1 MIPHRS
7 TPLLSASDTARFSEL
22 FDTHADTAA
31 SSMEGAS
38 KCMSP
43 AAFTRA
49 IVPSAVR
56 SESKIALYA
65 SFFPVADKTGRGVL
79 TRDEFIEFQLLLR
92 RHDAAFRLPFR
103 AAAGDK
109 DSLDTDNLASI
120 AGSDKTLAAYIRSKK
135 DAIAFPEFSQLI
147 DSARTEHIRAA
158 FAKADTQG
166 RGAVPVDKIVAVARE
181 FAPLDSD
188 SVISSRLALLAEES
202 GDSALVGYP
211 TFLAL
216 ISLLSSPAKVRQ
228 AIDDIVAKPHTISQ
242 DDFTSATSL
251 LSPLEVSILFTLASG
266 SSSPDTATLAS
277 LDEFVDACHKSL
289 VPAAAAAVA
298 SLGTKQQ
305 QPPSQPKPSTEQH
318 TKKERSIMMEA
329 AFQGYNFVVGAIA
342 GGIGAAVVYP
352 IDLVKTRMQN
362 QRVAVVGEMMYKN
375 SIDCFRKVIRNEG
388 ILGLYRGLGP
398 QLVGVAPEKA
408 IKLTVNDFVRA
419 RLTDRTTGEIKFA
432 SELFSGAMAGAS
444 QVVFTNPLEI
454 VKIRLQIQGELLKET
469 AGQAAPMARRGA
481 VTIIKELGLLG
492 LYKGASA
499 CLLRDVPF
507 SAIYFSCY
515 SHLKK
520 DVFREGERRLSIVD
534 LLLAGA
540 IAGMPAA
547 YLTTPADVIKTRLQV
562 VAKKGETT
570 YTGLTDAARKI
581 YKEEGF
587 KAFFKGGAAR
597 VLRSSPQFG
606 TTLMCYELIHRLVP
620 FPGDEH
626 AVPVMDRHMEQ
637 KSDLSSQSALFYA
650 GNALQMLHN
659 ANYKFGRMGISQAA
673 AASSKNTT

>member
-1 MIPHRS
+1 MLPHRS
-7 TPLLSASDTARFSEL
+7 ATHLSPLSASDVARFSEI
-22 FDTHADTAA
+22 FDRHAD
-31 SSMEGAS
+31 SVLDGC
-38 KCMSP
+38 KHMSL
-43 AAFTRA
+43 AAFARA
-49 IVPSAVR
+49 IVPSATL
-56 SESKIALYA
+56 SESRRSLYG
-65 SFFPVADKTGRGVL
+65 SFFSVADRSNRGCL
-79 TRDEFIEFQLLLR
+79 TKDDFIEFQSLLQL
-92 RHDAAFRLPFR
+92 HDAAFRLPFR
-103 AAAGDK
+103 IAAGSN
-109 DSLDTDNLASI
+109 DSLDTTGLSGI
-120 AGSDKTLAAYIRSKK
+120 AGSDKPSENYIKFRS
-135 DAIAFPEFSQLI
+135 ALAFPEFSQLI
-147 DSARTEHIRAA
+147 DSARSEHIRAA
-158 FAKADTQG
+158 FAKADKQNT
-166 RGAVPVDKIVAVARE
+166 GAVSADKIIAIVHE
-181 FAPLDSD
+181 FAPLNPDND
-188 SVISSRLALLAEES
+188 IARRLELLAEES
-202 GDSALVGYP
+202 ADSSLIGYP
-211 TFLAL
+211 TVLAL
-216 ISLLSSPAKVRQ
+216 ISLLSSPAKIRQ
-228 AIDDIVAKPHTISQ
+228 AIDDIAALHKSPETTPSSAAKSHSISQ
-242 DDFTSATSL
+242 DEFVSNTSL
-251 LSPLEVSILFTLASG
+251 LSPLEVNILFTLAAGKSLAE
-266 SSSPDTATLAS
+266 TATLAN
-277 LDEFVDACHKSL
+277 LNEFVDACHKSL
-289 VPAAAAAVA
+289 TPQAVLDNKDRVPQTEPSSPQA
-298 SLGTKQQ
+298 KQQ
-305 QPPSQPKPSTEQH
+305 RSVMTE
-318 TKKERSIMMEA
+318 I
-329 AFQGYNFVVGAIA
+329 AFQAYNFVVGAIA

-419 RLTDRTTGEIKFA
+419 RLTDTKTGKIKLT
-432 SELFSGAMAGAS
+432 SELFAGAMAGAS

-469 AGQAAPMARRGA
+469 AGKGAPIVRRGA

-520 DVFREGERRLSIVD
+520 DLFHEGERRLSIID

-570 YTGLTDAARKI
+570 YSGLLDAARKI

-620 FPGDEH
+620 FPGDDH
-626 AVPVMDRHMEQ
+626 KPPTSRHMDQ
-637 KSDLSSQSALFYA
+637 KSDLSSQAALFYA
-650 GNALQMLHN
+650 GTALQILHD
-659 ANYKFGRMGISQAA
+659 ANYKFGSLNPPNTAA
-673 AASSKNTT
+673 KKE

>member
-7 TPLLSASDTARFSEL
+7 ATQSSPLSANDAARFSEI
-22 FDTHADTAA
+22 FDRYAD
-31 SSMEGAS
+31 SVSDGS

-43 AAFTRA
+43 VAFINAVVPAA
-49 IVPSAVR
+49 VL
-56 SESKIALYA
+56 SEGKRPLYA
-65 SFFPVADKTGRGVL
+65 SFFNVADKSGRGLL
-79 TRDEFIEFQLLLR
+79 TKDDFIRFQSLLR
-92 RHDAAFRLPFR
+92 HNDAAFRLPFHT
-103 AAAGDK
+103 AAGSK
-109 DSLDTDNLASI
+109 DSLDTSNLSGI
-120 AGSDKTLAAYIRSKK
+120 AGGDKASAAYIKSKA
-135 DAIAFPEFSQLI
+135 AIAFPEFSQLI

-166 RGAVPVDKIVAVARE
+166 RGATTVDKILAVACE
-181 FAPLDSD
+181 FAPLDPD
-188 SVISSRLALLAEES
+188 SIISHRLALLTES
-202 GDSALVGYP
+202 PDSSLVGYP
-211 TFLAL
+211 TLLAL
-216 ISLLSSPAKVRQ
+216 VSLLSNPAKIRQ
-228 AIDDIVAKPHTISQ
+228 AIDGIAAKTNSISI
-242 DDFTSATSL
+242 DDFVSTTSL
-251 LSPLEVSILFTLASG
+251 LSPLEVRILFTLAAG
-266 SSSPDTATLAS
+266 KSSAESATLAN
-277 LDEFVDACHKSL
+277 LEEFVDICHKSL
-289 VPAAAAAVA
+289 VPLVVSNDKEHAQKTESSSSHA
-298 SLGTKQQ
+298 KQQ
-305 QPPSQPKPSTEQH
+305 
-318 TKKERSIMMEA
+318 RSIMMEA

-362 QRVAVVGEMMYKN
+362 QRVAVVGEMLYKN
-375 SIDCFRKVIRNEG
+375 SIDCFRKVVRNEG

-419 RLTDRTTGEIKFA
+419 RLTNRKTGEIQFT

-469 AGQAAPMARRGA
+469 TGQSAPIVRRGA
-481 VTIIKELGLLG
+481 VTIVKELGLLG

-520 DVFREGERRLSIVD
+520 DLFHEGERRLSVID

-562 VAKKGETT
+562 VAKQGETT
-570 YTGLTDAARKI
+570 YSGLIDAARKI

-626 AVPVMDRHMEQ
+626 RAPADHHMEQ
-637 KSDLSSQSALFYA
+637 KSDLSSQAALFYA
-650 GNALQMLHN
+650 GNALQILHN
-659 ANYKFGRMGISQAA
+659 ANYKFGRFNMASAA
-673 AASSKNTT
+673 KSSS

>member
-1 MIPHRS
+1 M
-7 TPLLSASDTARFSEL
+7 
-22 FDTHADTAA
+22 ADT
-31 SSMEGAS
+31 
-38 KCMSP
+38 K
-43 AAFTRA
+43 
-49 IVPSAVR
+49 
-56 SESKIALYA
+56 
-65 SFFPVADKTGRGVL
+65 
-79 TRDEFIEFQLLLR
+79 
-92 RHDAAFRLPFR
+92 
-103 AAAGDK
+103 
-109 DSLDTDNLASI
+109 
-120 AGSDKTLAAYIRSKK
+120 
-135 DAIAFPEFSQLI
+135 
-147 DSARTEHIRAA
+147 
-158 FAKADTQG
+158 G
-166 RGAVPVDKIVAVARE
+166 RGAVPVDRVLAVARE
-181 FAPLDSD
+181 FAPLDTD
-188 SVISSRLALLAEES
+188 STISHRLALLA
-202 GDSALVGYP
+202 DSPDSSLVGYP
-211 TFLAL
+211 TLLAL
-216 ISLLSSPAKVRQ
+216 ISLLSNPAKIRQ
-228 AIDDIVAKPHTISQ
+228 TIDAIAANTHSISQ
-242 DDFTSATSL
+242 DDFASATPL

-266 SSSPDTATLAS
+266 ETSAQTATLAS

-289 VPAAAAAVA
+289 VPLAVA
-298 SLGTKQQ
+298 TDKKHALQDE
-305 QPPSQPKPSTEQH
+305 PSGH
-318 TKKERSIMMEA
+318 HAKKERSIMMEA

-375 SIDCFRKVIRNEG
+375 SIDCFRKVVRNEG

-419 RLTDRTTGEIKFA
+419 RLTDKKTGEIRFT
-432 SELFSGAMAGAS
+432 SELLSGAMAGAS

-454 VKIRLQIQGELLKET
+454 VKIRLQVQGELLKET
-469 AGQAAPMARRGA
+469 AGQAAPIVRRGA

-520 DVFREGERRLSIVD
+520 DIFHENERRLSIVD

-570 YTGLTDAARKI
+570 YAGLIDAARKI

-606 TTLMCYELIHRLVP
+606 TTLMCYELIHRMVP

-626 AVPVMDRHMEQ
+626 IVPADRRRMEQ
-637 KSDLSSQSALFYA
+637 RSDLSSQAALFYA
-650 GNALQMLHN
+650 GNALQILHD
-659 ANYKFGRMGISQAA
+659 ANYKFGQFNAQ
-673 AASSKNTT
+673 SSS